1 MVLEIVL
8 FLHKHLVVIQILQNS
23 FCCLVQDYHKICVI
37 QLFADGVMQVI
48 F

>member
-1 MVLEIVL
+1 MGLEIVL
-8 FLHKHLVVIQILQNS
+8 FLHKHSVVIQIIQNS
-23 FCCLVQDYHKICVI
+23 FCCLVKITTEICVI